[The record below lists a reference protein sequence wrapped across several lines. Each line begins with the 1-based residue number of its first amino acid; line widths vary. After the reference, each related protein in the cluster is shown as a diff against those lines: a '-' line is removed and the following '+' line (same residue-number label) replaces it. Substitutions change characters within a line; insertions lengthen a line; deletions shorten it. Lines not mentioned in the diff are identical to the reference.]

1 MTVRPYTSV
10 YWNVDVLHIGS
21 TPIYLAP
28 TLLLLK
34 SLTAC
39 TLLYSTPTLLPLLE
53 IQLLYLT
60 STGCPSTLTPLIC
73 NPYRT
78 GVLKRSQSCSPTLAV
93 ARETIFEQRDTI
105 AASSKTRANV
115 QGEQRVHRLYVQACM
130 PRGESSPRSW
140 EGLRSF
146 LRARWSD
153 DRGYGCVCV
162 CVCDGLC
169 MWWRCN
175 YI

>member
-53 IQLLYLT
+53 IQHAPILT
-60 STGCPSTLTPLIC
+60 SYSATFTRNTTPILNSYRLPFYSYSFTLQSL
-73 NPYRT
+73 PYRCAEEIAKLQPDARRVT
-78 GVLKRSQSCSPTLAV
+78 
-93 ARETIFEQRDTI
+93 RETIFEQRETI

-115 QGEQRVHRLYVQACM
+115 QGGRRVQAIRAGM
-130 PRGESSPRSW
+130 HAARGVVPPIVGRTE
-140 EGLRSF
+140 E
-146 LRARWSD
+146 
-153 DRGYGCVCV
+153 
-162 CVCDGLC
+162 
-169 MWWRCN
+169 
-175 YI
+175 